1 MKYKWLFIRDIPLL
15 FREENINKGNT
26 IEIFLAG
33 NIDNLL
39 TSLHLKTLRQKP
51 KPEGIYI

>member
-1 MKYKWLFIRDIPLL
+1 MKYKWLFVLDKPML
-15 FREENINKGNT
+15 FREINISKT
-26 IEIFLAG
+26 MTVEIFLAG

-39 TSLHLKTLRQKP
+39 TSLHLKTLRNKP